1 MGGRRRRLL
10 SALPALFVA
19 GVIAASGGGKLLAA
33 DTTLTGI
40 HKIQHVIVIMQE
52 NRSFDSYFGTY
63 PGARGIPG
71 LAGHPGQV
79 PCVSGPGS
87 ACVQPYHDTSLVNG
101 GGPHGKADAIAD
113 VNHGLMNG
121 FVISAEEVHNGYCAV
136 GLNPNC
142 AAGVR
147 QDVMGYH
154 TAAEIPNYWAYA
166 RHYVLQDH
174 MFQSDLSWSL
184 PAHLFM
190 VSGWSAVCRSSTDP
204 MSCVNQDSFV
214 PKPPA
219 FGGLGSPAP
228 GPHYTWT
235 DITYL
240 LHQNAVT
247 WGYYVFPG
255 TEPDC
260 ADDGMTCAALPQT
273 ARTPGIW
280 NPLPY
285 FRTVRQDKQL
295 GNIHPIANFYAA
307 ARNGTLP
314 AVSWVTPA
322 DAVSEHSPSSIG
334 VGENYVTGLINTIM
348 AGPDW
353 NSSAI
358 FLAWDDWGG
367 FYDHLKPPRVDQ
379 NGYGLRVPGLVISP
393 YAKSGFVD
401 HQTLSFDAFLKFIED
416 DFLARQRI
424 SGKTDGRPDPR
435 PDVRENARI
444 LGDLAKDFNFDQ
456 APRAPLI
463 LPQHEVAPI
472 PGKVTGDY
480 VIATI
485 EPGSSQQLLKLQVS
499 STGKNDVNLLGRQI
513 QVDIPAGLPIYFGGR
528 VVSNRTLA
536 VGDPVIAV
544 LVNEGTGHWL
554 AREIDDLKR

>member
-1 MGGRRRRLL
+1 L

-19 GVIAASGGGKLLAA
+19 GVIAVTGGGNLFAA
-33 DTTLTGI
+33 DTIPTGI

-71 LAGHPGQV
+71 LAGNPGKV
-79 PCVSGPGS
+79 PCLGAPGS
-87 ACVQPYHDTSLVNG
+87 ACVQSFHDTSLVNG

-113 VNHGLMNG
+113 INHGLMNG
-121 FVISAEEVHNGYCAV
+121 FVASAEEAHGGYCAV

-142 AAGVR
+142 ASGVK

-154 TAAEIPNYWAYA
+154 TAAEIPNYWSYA
-166 RHYVLQDH
+166 QHYVVQDH

-184 PAHLFM
+184 PSHLFM
-190 VSGWSAVCRSSTDP
+190 VSGWSAKCTSSTDP
-204 MSCVNQDSFV
+204 MSCVNEDSFV
-214 PKPPA
+214 PTPPA
-219 FGGLGSPAP
+219 FGGSGVPKP

-240 LHQNAVT
+240 LHQHGVS

-255 TEPDC
+255 TQPDC
-260 ADDGMTCAALPQT
+260 ADDEMTCAALPQT
-273 ARTPGIW
+273 PGTPGIW

-285 FRTVRQDKQL
+285 FSTVRQDKQL
-295 GNIHPIANFYAA
+295 GNIHPIAKFYAA
-307 ARNGTLP
+307 ARKGTLP
-314 AVSWVTPA
+314 AVSWVTPT
-322 DAVSEHSPSSIG
+322 DAVSEHPPESIG

-353 NSSAI
+353 KSTAI

-367 FYDHLKPPRVDQ
+367 FYDHVKPPQVDQ
-379 NGYGLRVPGLVISP
+379 NGYGLRVPALVISP
-393 YAKSGFVD
+393 YAKTGFVD
-401 HQTLSFDAFLKFIED
+401 HQTLSFDAYLKFIED
-416 DFLARQRI
+416 DFLGGERI
-424 SGKTDGRPDPR
+424 SRKDGRPDRR

-444 LGDLAKDFNFDQ
+444 LGDLAKDFNFEQ
-456 APRAPLI
+456 APRAPMI

-472 PGKVTGDY
+472 PGNVSGDY

-485 EPGSSQQLLKLQVS
+485 EPGSSQQLVKLQVS
-499 STGKNDVNLLGRQI
+499 STGKNDVGLLGRQI
-513 QVDIPAGLPIYFGGR
+513 NVDIPPGLPIYFGGR
-528 VVSNRTLA
+528 VVSGAKLA

-544 LVNEGTGHWL
+544 VVNQGTGYWL
-554 AREIDDLKR
+554 AREIDDLER